1 MSYKLIYT
9 VPFADIDN
17 VPCVVEIEKENYI
30 GSSIEL
36 IAGSSPFSVDIEDDD
51 FLYVPTRFSTATIR
65 VVGSD
70 YLQSLFSTAY
80 QQFRVTFKKNNIVY
94 WCGFIKPEIYTQ
106 DYSSTTFELE
116 IECISAMSSL
126 EFIDFKQTTG
136 VDPEKRIFI
145 SLWKLLKNSILAS
158 NGQYEAVCFP
168 HVYASS
174 KEKFPLPE
182 NVLESLT
189 ISEQNFFD
197 EDDKPMKIKE
207 VIEEICRFMQWT
219 CVDRQGELYFVDI
232 DHTGAYRKY
241 DLTFSDIIEIISTPT
256 ISIQQTGFTGSGH
269 SLDILPGYN
278 KATVKCSNYSAGD
291 NLPEEDFD
299 KLEQFYENTEDYGS
313 TRLAKQFF
321 YPQKYKLISYID
333 TGEDGLFEV
342 DIRNYVGNPK
352 SLFGSVAMRYCLYD
366 MYNSGGY
373 LYPKIS
379 DYSWTNSLQC
389 RTRDEARKYKYKPNT
404 PILKITMM
412 PLAYFDCAF
421 SITGSRSATFKPDL
435 APNEKKISDIWD
447 GFPAPFSFSL
457 RIGNYYYNGTRF
469 TTVPHIVDIPLEN
482 KEKQDFISIP
492 DTKTLN
498 TPYEGMKGY
507 IISVNSFLYG
517 DLEFIL
523 YAPAKDNN
531 LATPYGYYFKDLK
544 LNYQRK
550 DDQTRKIK
558 SDSDRLYENVVN
570 QEYANELDEIELKI
584 SSYNNDGACY
594 SKVLLGDN
602 YLTDNLY
609 SAIEDKTIR
618 PEEQLI
624 RRIIKRYSAP
634 QIKLTQVIKAAADLT
649 PITRLSDNYM
659 VNKKF
664 INAGGTIDYQMNQFT
679 CIMIEV

>member
-158 NGQYEAVCFP
+158 NGQYEAVYFP

-174 KEKFPLPE
+174 KEKYPLPE

-241 DLTFSDIIEIISTPT
+241 DLTFSDIITT
-256 ISIQQTGFTGSGH
+256 ISAPTVSVQQTGFTGSDH
-269 SLDILPGYN
+269 SLDILPGFN
-278 KATVKCSNYSAGD
+278 KVTVKCSNYEVSEILNFSIKYD
-291 NLPEEDFD
+291 ELPYLVTLNDLLTTNE
-299 KLEQFYENTEDYGS
+299 
-313 TRLAKQFF
+313 
-321 YPQKYKLISYID
+321 ISHRV
-333 TGEDGLFEV
+333 LL
-342 DIRNYVGNPK
+342 NPK
-352 SLFGSVAMRYCLYD
+352 SMKSYQYIGTHADPVTNIDDYIGNQSADNLLGAIPMRYCNYKLENGVPNITKYSYTD
-366 MYNSGGY
+366 VFRVRLKNAAGNAIGGY
-373 LYPKIS
+373 TPVLRLTGPCVAYPKGVFCVDASAKYLRNAELSPLSKDAWGGNLMIGFKLFVGGYDFTKEENVLGETLLKCS
-379 DYSWTNSLQC
+379 YLSFGQYNNEDYKGAINDKFLFDPYSEASGKIIRTDSFGTNSV
-389 RTRDEARKYKYKPNT
+389 
-404 PILKITMM
+404 
-412 PLAYFDCAF
+412 
-421 SITGSRSATFKPDL
+421 
-435 APNEKKISDIWD
+435 
-447 GFPAPFSFSL
+447 L
-457 RIGNYYYNGTRF
+457 RGG
-469 TTVPHIVDIPLEN
+469 
-482 KEKQDFISIP
+482 
-492 DTKTLN
+492 
-498 TPYEGMKGY
+498 
-507 IISVNSFLYG
+507 
-517 DLEFIL
+517 LEFIL
-523 YAPAKDNN
+523 
-531 LATPYGYYFKDLK
+531 LASMYPSEVSKYGIFLQNFSVKFVPEDGVGTG
-544 LNYQRK
+544 
-550 DDQTRKIK
+550 DGG
-558 SDSDRLYENVVN
+558 DRIYENVLN

-602 YLTDNLY
+602 YLTNNLY
-609 SAIEDKTIR
+609 SAIEDEAVR
-618 PEEQLI
+618 MEEQLI